1 MFYPRRSR
9 EGGFSFINLLVS
21 IALIAIVLSA
31 LTTTF
36 ISQTQS
42 YDVQEQ
48 VVEMQQ
54 NVRTAMDL
62 ITREVRMAGFNP
74 TGAAFEGVQHNT
86 AEIHIRSDLSGNGD
100 YNDQNEEIIYTYNGP
115 NLRIE
120 RDAGNGK
127 ETLAENIQAFTF
139 AYFDFDGNPTTTSA
153 DIHQLEITITAR
165 TTEVDRNYPINGGY
179 RTASLTSLV
188 TPRNLTY

>member
-1 MFYPRRSR
+1 MSYPRKSR
-9 EGGFSFINLLVS
+9 EGGFTFINLLVA
-21 IALIAIVLSA
+21 IALSAIVLSVI
-31 LTTTF
+31 TITF
-36 ISQTQS
+36 ISQSQS

-74 TGAAFEGVQHNT
+74 TGAIFDGVQHHT
-86 AEIHIRSDLSGNGD
+86 DEIHIRADLSGDGD
-100 YNDQNEEIIYTYNGP
+100 YNDQNEEIRYTYDGAI
-115 NLRIE
+115 LRIE

-127 ETLAENIQAFTF
+127 ETFAENIQAFTL

-153 DIHQLEITITAR
+153 DIHQLEITITAS
-165 TTEVDRNYPINGGY
+165 TTEADRNYPFNGGY

-188 TPRNLTY
+188 TPRNLAY